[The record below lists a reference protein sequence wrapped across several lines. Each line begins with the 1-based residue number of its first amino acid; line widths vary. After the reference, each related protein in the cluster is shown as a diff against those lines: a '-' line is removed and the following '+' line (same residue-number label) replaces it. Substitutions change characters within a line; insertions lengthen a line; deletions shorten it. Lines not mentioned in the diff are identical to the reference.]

1 MAAHYPF
8 TPDERANK
16 LVESDATAFLIA
28 MCLDQQV
35 RTEKAFAGPFVLR
48 ERIGTI
54 DARKIAAMRPAKL
67 KSVFRTPPAI
77 HRYPGMMAKRVRSLC
92 KILATEYGGK
102 GARVLAGVRSAQVM
116 FARLIALPGFGEAK
130 AQCAIRILG
139 KFGGVRLQGWQRYAS
154 DKDLPWVY
162 RDGRRI

>member
-1 MAAHYPF
+1 MKAHYPF
-8 TPDERANK
+8 TPNERANK

-54 DARKIAAMRPAKL
+54 DARKIAGMRPAKL
-67 KSVFRTPPAI
+67 KSAFRTPPAI

-92 KILATEYGGK
+92 KILASDYGGK
-102 GARVLAGVRSAQVM
+102 GGRVLAGARSVQDM

-139 KFGGVRLQGWQRYAS
+139 KFGGMRLPGWRNYAS
-154 DKDLPWVY
+154 DADLPWVY
-162 RDGRRI
+162 KNGRRT